1 VALTHLC
8 DTSVLTR
15 MRKPEVRQRV
25 RTLLT
30 TGALARCVIND
41 LELGASARNG
51 TEWESIMAGV
61 MVFPELDLEHR
72 DLVKALRVQRA
83 LADAGLR
90 GRKLPDLMAAALAE
104 RAELV
109 VLHYDHDFEHIGR
122 ITGQPHEWVVPAGS
136 VD

>member
-15 MRKPEVRQRV
+15 LAKPAVRDRV
-25 RTLLT
+25 RALLSRRQI
-30 TGALARCVIND
+30 ARCVIND

-51 TEWESIMAGV
+51 AEWDRIQADV
-61 MVFPELDLEHR
+61 DVLPELDIEHR
-72 DLVKALRVQRA
+72 DLRRALRVQRA
-83 LADAGLR
+83 LADAGSR
-90 GRKLPDLMAAALAE
+90 GRKLPDLIVAALAE

-122 ITGQPHEWVVPAGS
+122 ITTQPHEWVVPAGS